1 MVEALTTTLR
11 RLPLLLALLA
21 LPYTVCAHR
30 LDEYLQA
37 TLVAIEPGE
46 IRLHINL
53 TPGVAVAGKVL
64 GRIDRDND
72 GTISKKEA
80 AAYAALLK
88 RDLTVRIDDRELK
101 LKLISS
107 EFPAL
112 GELRGGVGI
121 IQMEY
126 SATHGGL
133 GKGAHS
139 LSFESR
145 HLTNVSVYL
154 LNAAQP
160 KSRAIQITSQE
171 RNDNQSAGEIEFTYE
186 SPVQSF

>member
-11 RLPLLLALLA
+11 RLSLLLALIA

-37 TLVAIEPGE
+37 TLVAIEPGK

-53 TPGVAVAGKVL
+53 TPGVAVAEKVL
-64 GRIDRDND
+64 GRIDRDSD
-72 GTISKKEA
+72 GKISKNEA
-80 AAYAALLK
+80 AAYATLLK
-88 RDLTVRIDDRELK
+88 RDLTVRIDDRKLK
-101 LKLISS
+101 LKLIAS

-112 GELRGGVGI
+112 GELRGGLGI
-121 IQMEY
+121 IRMEY
-126 SATHGGL
+126 SATHGEL
-133 GKGAHS
+133 VKGAHS

-160 KSRAIQITSQE
+160 KFRAIQITGQE
-171 RNDNQSAGEIEFTYE
+171 RNDNQSAGEIEFTYD
-186 SPVQSF
+186 PAGAP